1 MTANQG
7 ALGLSLVVWGLL
19 GMAFMHRM
27 GWMRPHMRL
36 LLGAYGGWV
45 ALYLGCAFLV
55 GYAGIYWL
63 VRKLGLGDLGRRMGA
78 LERDLGSDAPH
89 DPELAAAL
97 ARQTQG
103 DSP

>member
-19 GMAFMHRM
+19 GMAFMRHM
-27 GWMRPHMRL
+27 EWMRPHMRL
-36 LLGAYGGWV
+36 LLGAYGGWI
-45 ALYLGCAFLV
+45 ALYLASAGLV

-63 VRKLGLGDLGRRMGA
+63 VRKLGLGDLGRRMGV
-78 LERDLGSDAPH
+78 LGRDLGRDAAH

-97 ARQTQG
+97 ARQRLG